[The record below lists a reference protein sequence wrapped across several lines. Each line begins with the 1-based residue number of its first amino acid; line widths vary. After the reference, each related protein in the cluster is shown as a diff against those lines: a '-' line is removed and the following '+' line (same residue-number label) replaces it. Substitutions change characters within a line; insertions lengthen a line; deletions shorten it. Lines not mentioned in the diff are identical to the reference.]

1 MVINE
6 SGYVMTCI
14 HLLPDGYIV
23 KVVFQPG
30 DIDV

>member
-23 KVVFQPG
+23 KVFQPS